1 MVFQRVFADL
11 LLCDDILCRQSPRIQ
26 VEDFLFLRGER
37 REAVDKHFIAVVV
50 DDLQLL
56 CYNLIERGLGEVE
69 LLLRLLLFLQR
80 LRHLLA
86 CLLHFALE
94 GVQLLLERL
103 VLLGNRLLS
112 ALRILEACG
121 CQSVLLLDGVALL
134 AELTQLFLLLLR
146 FALQEVEELVYLQ
159 QVRLRCSVRIALQLL
174 QVADNRLHI
183 FFAEEVAGTDREHEQ
198 EAQQQC

>member
-11 LLCDDILCRQSPRIQ
+11 LLGDDILGRQSLRIQ

-37 REAVDKHFIAVVV
+37 REAVDKHFVAVVV

-56 CYNLIERGLGEVE
+56 RYHLVERGLGEVE
-69 LLLRLLLFLQR
+69 LLLRLLLFLKR
-80 LRHLLA
+80 LRYLLA

-94 GVQLLLERL
+94 GMQLLLERL

-112 ALRILEACG
+112 ALRVLEACG

-174 QVADNRLHI
+174 QVAIGSTYFLLRK
-183 FFAEEVAGTDREHEQ
+183 
-198 EAQQQC
+198 